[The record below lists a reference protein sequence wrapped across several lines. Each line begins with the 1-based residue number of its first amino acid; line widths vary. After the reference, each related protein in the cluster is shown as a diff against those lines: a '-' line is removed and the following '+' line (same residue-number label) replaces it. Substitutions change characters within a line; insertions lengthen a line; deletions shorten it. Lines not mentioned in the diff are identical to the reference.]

1 MLEPTD
7 YSTENQKIFALLTI
21 QGKFKLIGSAAIQ
34 GIEYKND
41 VDLYELATYNK
52 NQSHLKHLLEIFRAK
67 FLVVHKNP
75 DWYVSDFK
83 CGEHKGEPLRWTQQD
98 MKKGYKKI
106 GADKIMFE
114 DCIMQRTT
122 LKLDLVCLVNGLFSE
137 YTENYYI
144 KIGNETNYDPES
156 QQPKNIKQSI
166 LDSAKEEKANGNL
179 LKFLKRIYS
188 YLKLTTTKKALQ
200 TKLEDFFNSD
210 AGLLYKCKSNL
221 ETVILVLEQKCKP
234 ANMKD
239 VENDIQS
246 IKQILY
252 NIVGLDSKKISQLEK
267 ISVLKSKTKMKS
279 GLEKVI
285 KYLMEVVNKASTKF
299 IKKEKRISSII

>member
-7 YSTENQKIFALLTI
+7 YSTENQKIFATLTI

-41 VDLYELATYNK
+41 VDLYEQATFNPK
-52 NQSHLKHLLEIFRAK
+52 QSHLKHLLEIFRAK
-67 FLVVHKNP
+67 FLAVHKNP
-75 DWYVSDFK
+75 DYYVSDFK

-98 MKKGYKKI
+98 MKKGYKKVD
-106 GADKIMFE
+106 GEKITFE
-114 DCIMQRTT
+114 DCVMQRAT
-122 LKLDLVCLVNGLFSE
+122 LKLDLVCLVNGMFGE

-144 KIGNETNYDPES
+144 KIGDQTNYDPES
-156 QQPKNIKQSI
+156 QQQSSIKQSI

-279 GLEKVI
+279 GLEKMI
-285 KYLMEVVNKASTKF
+285 KYLMGVVNKASTKF